1 MLAIQVYQEE
11 RKGGQRRQRFT
22 PYHQDVHDRIRQAR
36 EDKILQQEF
45 EREMLIDQ
53 MIFISDFEQN
63 KV

>member
-1 MLAIQVYQEE
+1 MNRAEIKIENQP
-11 RKGGQRRQRFT
+11 GN
-22 PYHQDVHDRIRQAR
+22 VHDRIRQAR